1 MTLKSQPQM
10 VGGVPATLALQ
21 PKTPANS
28 SVTGINMTSIKPQ
41 APELTDA
48 DTRNAI
54 TYALQKL
61 QSTKHEGVSLL
72 NRQQNFGL
80 FTLILH
86 LTLKRSLVTTVS
98 LQAEAGVNRKTVARY
113 VDLLLKEDLV
123 AVSHINNSA
132 GKGRLLCYRIHPVA
146 IEEILDMRRKSV

>member
-1 MTLKSQPQM
+1 
-10 VGGVPATLALQ
+10 
-21 PKTPANS
+21 
-28 SVTGINMTSIKPQ
+28 MTSIKSQ
-41 APELTDA
+41 APELEDA

-86 LTLKRSLVTTVS
+86 LTLKGSLVTTVS

-123 AVSHINNSA
+123 VASHISNSA
-132 GKGRLLCYRIHPVA
+132 GKGRLWRYRIHPIA
-146 IEEILDMRRKSV
+146 IEEILDMRGKSV